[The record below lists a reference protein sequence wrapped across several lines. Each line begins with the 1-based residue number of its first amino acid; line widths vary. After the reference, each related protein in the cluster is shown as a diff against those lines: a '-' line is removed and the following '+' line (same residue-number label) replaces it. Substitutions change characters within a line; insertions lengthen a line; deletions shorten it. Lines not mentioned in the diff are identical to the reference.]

1 MVNDQEVP
9 TLGDAPIEPKYRSAM
24 MQVARWIDAKFNGKL
39 KRKDRRI
46 GFVLLVFPLN
56 DHGGRCNYI
65 SNGHRDDVVVL
76 LREQLARFEGRVHD
90 NTTRQ

>member
-9 TLGDAPIEPKYRSAM
+9 TLGDQPIEPRYITQMNR
-24 MQVARWIDAKFNGKL
+24 VARWIDAAFNGKL
-39 KRKDRRI
+39 KKSERRI

-65 SNGHRDDVVVL
+65 SNGRRDDVVVL
-76 LREQLARFEGRVHD
+76 LREQLARFEGRVHE
-90 NTTRQ
+90 TTTKQ

>member
-1 MVNDQEVP
+1 MVNDQEDQ
-9 TLGDAPIEPKYRSAM
+9 TLGDAPIEPKYKSMM
-24 MQVARWIDAKFNGKL
+24 MQVAKWVDAKFNGT

-65 SNGHRDDVVVL
+65 SNGSRDDVMVL
-76 LREQLARFEGRVHD
+76 LREQLARFEGRMHD
-90 NTTRQ
+90 SNTKQ